1 MKSKRKY
8 LFTVFCAMITIVLLS
23 GTTISSNIKTITGRV
38 NDNYQI
44 IGDDGNIYEVEG
56 NAKGDEVVDLVGK
69 RVRATGTVEGSEDM
83 KIITISS
90 YEVVGRKSVTIVG
103 TVNDSY
109 QIVTDEG
116 DIYTVD
122 ENEKSDEVISLVGK
136 RVKATGTVD
145 ETEDRRVITIS
156 SYEVIGK

>member
-1 MKSKRKY
+1 MKNKRKY

-23 GTTISSNIKTITGRV
+23 GTTISGNIKTITGRV

-44 IGDDGNIYEVEG
+44 IADDGNVYEVEG

-69 RVRATGTVEGSEDM
+69 RVRATGAVEDSEDM

-90 YEVVGRKSVTIVG
+90 YEVVGRKNVTIVG

-122 ENEKSDEVISLVGK
+122 ENEKGDEVISLVGK
-136 RVKATGTVD
+136 RVKAAGTVD
-145 ETEDRRVITIS
+145 ETEDRTVISIS
-156 SYEVIGK
+156 SYEVIGE

>member
-69 RVRATGTVEGSEDM
+69 RVRATGTVEDSEDM
-83 KIITISS
+83 KIITIRS

-116 DIYTVD
+116 GIYTVD
-122 ENEKSDEVISLVGK
+122 ENEKGDEVISLVGK

-145 ETEDRRVITIS
+145 ETEDRRVISIS
-156 SYEVIGK
+156 SYEVIGE